1 LGFGLHSLRQN
12 ITMRQEELTR
22 AIQGRREK
30 AKAEN
35 PEKEAQKMVTA
46 HAINEHSVCGRN
58 VIDAITRNR

>member
-1 LGFGLHSLRQN
+1 
-12 ITMRQEELTR
+12 MRQEELTR